1 MRAVEAPCTRRAS
14 TKGSSLTTIARERTM
29 RAMLGVYT
37 MTSAMMTFHTLAPI
51 IAMSAMASST
61 PGMDIRPS
69 QMRMR
74 I

>member
-1 MRAVEAPCTRRAS
+1 
-14 TKGSSLTTIARERTM
+14 
-29 RAMLGVYT
+29 
-37 MTSAMMTFHTLAPI
+37 MTFHTLAPI